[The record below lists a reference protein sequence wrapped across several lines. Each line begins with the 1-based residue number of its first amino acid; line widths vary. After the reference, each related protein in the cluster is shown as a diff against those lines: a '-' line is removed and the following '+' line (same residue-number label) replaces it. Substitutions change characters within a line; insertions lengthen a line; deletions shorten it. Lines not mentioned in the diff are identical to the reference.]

1 MSDSA
6 SKSAVKG
13 SGANRFATTR
23 WSVVLAAGRRSTAR
37 SRDALAALCANYWY
51 PLYGFVRAQGYSAHD
66 AQDLTQEFFAR
77 LIEQNT
83 VGEADRNRGRF
94 RTFLIASLKH
104 FLANERDR
112 AQAKKRGGGR
122 LVLSIDFDA
131 GENRLGREP
140 AHDATPERIFERRWA
155 IALLETVLALL
166 RKEFQSAGKGQ
177 LFERLKGTLTAPRD
191 AGGYAAIAAELGMAA
206 GAVKVAAHRLRRRYR
221 ELLRDEIAQTVASPD
236 DIDQEIRELFTALD
250 A

>member
-6 SKSAVKG
+6 SKSAVKR

-23 WSVVLAAGRRSTAR
+23 WSVVLAAGRRSTER
-37 SRDALAALCANYWY
+37 SRDALAELCANYWY

-77 LIEQNT
+77 LIERNT
-83 VGEADRNRGRF
+83 VGEADRTRGRF

-112 AQAKKRGGGR
+112 ARAKKRGGGR

-131 GENRLGREP
+131 GESRLSREP
-140 AHDATPERIFERRWA
+140 ACDATPERIFERRWA
-155 IALLETVLALL
+155 LALLETVLALL
-166 RKEFQSAGKGQ
+166 REEFQSAGKGQ
-177 LFERLKGTLTAPRD
+177 LFERLKGTLTASHD
-191 AGGYAAIAAELGMAA
+191 AGGYAAIAAELGMAE
-206 GAVKVAAHRLRRRYR
+206 GAVKVAVHRLRRRFR
-221 ELLRDEIAQTVASPD
+221 ELLRDEIAQTVADPAD
-236 DIDQEIRELFTALD
+236 VDQEIRELFTALG